1 MILWCALGLQ
11 QTNYGLGEATSN
23 MLWPQWRRSDFTLDF
38 HEFHEWTNT
47 TSWSYVAWDKC
58 NDTLRLTWLD
68 TKNKHHKNRHLTSP
82 QILRNLMALR
92 ENKQILFNKSRA
104 NIRNGCT
111 DFSSSNIYHP
121 NPTELK
127 ATCLSHSPS
136 ITSIWKV
143 CGCNACSLNCFG
155 SRGVKPIHRY
165 FCWGTNMIQ
174 PMEGWNIIKTSD
186 LGKRIVS

>member
-1 MILWCALGLQ
+1 MKQ
-11 QTNYGLGEATSN
+11 QVTCYDLSEGDQISPWISMNSMNPWPPREATS
-23 MLWPQWRRSDFTLDF
+23 L
-38 HEFHEWTNT
+38 E
-47 TSWSYVAWDKC
+47 TSVH

-68 TKNKHHKNRHLTSP
+68 TKNKHHKKKHPTSP
-82 QILRNLMALR
+82 QILRNLMALL

-165 FCWGTNMIQ
+165 FC
-174 PMEGWNIIKTSD
+174 
-186 LGKRIVS
+186 